1 MAARMPFNER
11 EIRARLRDCTA
22 ADEASIKRR
31 LKGIERARRAGKKT
45 DNAAASL
52 AKAIDAAT
60 ARLQRRRDAVPAI
73 DYPPDLPISQKR
85 DEIAALI
92 RDNQVV
98 VVCGETGS
106 GKTTQLPKICLE
118 LGRGVRGKIGHTQ
131 PRRIAARSLATRI
144 AEELRTP
151 LGNQVGYK
159 VRFTDHTKAESLVKV
174 MTDGILL
181 AETQG
186 DRFLRDYDTIIVD
199 EAHERSLN
207 IDFLLGY
214 LKRLLPKRRDLKVIV
229 TSATIDPERFSEHFE
244 NAPIINVSGRTYPV
258 EIRYRPLHAVD
269 ENDTDQDQGEGL
281 LSAIDELTSHAPSGD
296 ILAFFPGERD
306 IREAAGAIEDA
317 FGDRFE
323 TLPLLARLTNEE
335 QQRVFAPH
343 SKRRIVLATNVAET
357 SLTVPGIKYV
367 IDTGLARISGYS
379 ARTRVQRLPIEPI
392 SQASAAQR
400 SGRCGRVEAG
410 VAVRLYAE
418 DDFKGRPEFTTP
430 EIKRTNLASVILQM
444 KSLNLGDI
452 DRFPFVEPPEHKYIR
467 DGYDTLREL
476 GAINDEDQLTDIGRT
491 LARFPLD
498 PRVGRM
504 ILAGQ
509 EQNCLDDV
517 LVIAAALSAQDPRD
531 RPFDQR
537 TEADLA
543 HQAFA
548 HPESDFITY
557 LTIWRFFHEQE
568 EALSRSKLRKACKQN
583 FLSYMRLRDWR
594 DVYYQIRTIAK
605 EHIGRVEPRRA
616 EVEPDVHSLHLA
628 LLSGLLGSVGK
639 LDDKHE
645 YTGPR
650 GLRFHIH
657 PGSKLFSAKPKWVV
671 AEELV
676 HTTRLYARCVAR
688 VKPQWIESAAGDLV
702 KKTYTKPEWNPDHA
716 QVEARE
722 RVTLF
727 GLELF
732 PARIVHYGPVHPT
745 EAREIFIHRALVE
758 GEYNAKAPFL
768 EHNGKVAARIERLED
783 KARRRD
789 ILADR
794 AARYS
799 YYDARVPHDV
809 YCGKTF
815 EQWRTAAERKNPRAL
830 YMTDEDL
837 LAGDASDVTPERFP
851 DALSAAA
858 VNLPLAY
865 KLAPGE
871 SEDGVTVTV
880 PLEALNQ
887 LDPQQ
892 AEWLVP
898 GLLKE
903 KIVALIKGMPKSV
916 RTNFI
921 PAPSYADRVLPRLAP
936 ENGPLRDQLRDAL
949 HALTGVAIPD
959 GALDR
964 AELPEHLRLR
974 IRVVDGAGDP
984 VAEGRDVAAL
994 RAALGEKAR
1003 AALSELPE
1011 HDYNRE
1017 NLTSWDFDD
1026 LPKTVEIQRAGT
1038 TVQGCPALT
1047 DENASACLRLF
1058 DDPAAARSAH
1068 AAGLRR
1074 LFRVHFDREFKA
1086 QARILPSFDALALR
1100 YAPIGPAGELRDAI
1114 LLRTAEVAFL
1124 PDAPNIRTKAE
1135 WEARLDF
1142 GWNRLQPATQE
1153 TCRVV
1158 ASTLEQLQH
1167 ARLAIEAINQPE
1179 RASAQHD
1186 AQHQLATLTPP
1197 GFLTTT
1203 PWTALTRFPVYLAA
1217 LRERLAKLPGNE
1229 KRDAELAALV
1239 APFQNACDQKRAR
1252 HQQSGVADP
1261 ELEKLRWMIEEYR
1274 VSLWAQRLG
1283 VADKVSPQRL
1293 EKQWKKTR

>member
-1 MAARMPFNER
+1 MPLTER
-11 EIRARLRDCTA
+11 DIRSRLRDCTGADA
-22 ADEASIKRR
+22 ASLKRR

-45 DNAAASL
+45 DNALSAIARDLDTATQLL
-52 AKAIDAAT
+52 A
-60 ARLQRRRDAVPAI
+60 RRRDAVPSI
-73 DYPPDLPISQKR
+73 DYPPELPISQKR
-85 DEIAALI
+85 DEIAELI
-92 RDNQVV
+92 RNNQVV

-118 LGRGVRGKIGHTQ
+118 LGRGVYGRIGHTQ
-131 PRRIAARSLATRI
+131 PRRIAARSLAARI

-159 VRFTDHTKAESLVKV
+159 VRFTDHTKENSLIKV

-186 DRFLRDYDTIIVD
+186 DRLLRAYDTIIVD

-214 LKRLLPKRRDLKVIV
+214 LKRILPKRRDLKVIV
-229 TSATIDPERFSEHFE
+229 TSATIDPDRFSEHFD

-258 EIRYRPLHAVD
+258 EVRYRPLHAID
-269 ENDTDQDQGEGL
+269 ENDIEQDQNDGVIT
-281 LSAIDELTSHAPSGD
+281 AIDELTSLSPSGD

-306 IREAAGAIEDA
+306 IREAAGAINDA
-317 FGDRFE
+317 FGDRYE
-323 TLPLLARLTNEE
+323 TLPLMARLSNDE

-343 SKRRIVLATNVAET
+343 AKRRIVLATNVAET

-367 IDTGLARISGYS
+367 IDTGLARISAYS

-410 VAVRLYAE
+410 VAIRLYAE
-418 DDFKGRPEFTTP
+418 DDFNNRPEFTTP

-452 DRFPFVEPPEHKYIR
+452 ERFPFVEPPEHRYIR

-476 GAINDEDQLTDIGRT
+476 GAIDDEDKLTDIGRT

-498 PRVGRM
+498 PRIGRM

-509 EQNCLDDV
+509 EQNCLDDI

-531 RPFDQR
+531 RPFDAR
-537 TEADLA
+537 AEADLA
-543 HQAFA
+543 HQKFA
-548 HPESDFITY
+548 HADSDFITY
-557 LTIWRFFHEQE
+557 LNIWKFLHEQE
-568 EALSRSKLRKACKQN
+568 DALSRSKLRKACKQN
-583 FLSYMRLRDWR
+583 FLSYMRLCEWR
-594 DVYYQIRTIAK
+594 DVYYQLRTIAK
-605 EHIGRVEPRRA
+605 EHVGRVKPRRA
-616 EVEPDVHSLHLA
+616 ELEPDPHALHLA

-639 LDDKHE
+639 LDEKHE

-650 GLRFHIH
+650 GLRFHIF
-657 PGSKLFSAKPKWVV
+657 PGSKLFSVKPKWVV

-688 VKPQWIESAAGDLV
+688 VKPQWIEHAAGDLV

-732 PARIVHYGPVHPT
+732 PARLVHYGPVNPV
-745 EAREIFIHRALVE
+745 EAREIFVHRALVE
-758 GEYNAKAPFL
+758 GEYTADAPFL
-768 EHNGKVAARIERLED
+768 QHNGAVAARIERLED

-794 AARYS
+794 AARYTF
-799 YYDARVPHDV
+799 YDKRIPPDV

-815 EQWRTAAERKNPRAL
+815 EQWRSAHERTNPRAL
-830 YMTDEDL
+830 FMSEADL
-837 LAGDASDVTPERFP
+837 LAGDASDITPERFP
-851 DALSAAA
+851 DALTARA
-858 VNLPLAY
+858 VDLPLDY
-865 KLAPGE
+865 KLSPGD
-871 SEDGVTVTV
+871 SDDGVTVTV

-887 LDPQQ
+887 LDPEH

-903 KIVALIKGMPKSV
+903 KVVALIKGMPKSL

-921 PAPSYADRVLPRLAP
+921 PAPTYADRVIPRLAP
-936 ENGPLRDQLRDAL
+936 ERGHLRDQLRDAL
-949 HALTGVAIPD
+949 HALTGVPIPD
-959 GALDR
+959 SAFDR
-964 AELPEHLRLR
+964 AELPDHLKMRV
-974 IRVVDGAGDP
+974 RVVDAAGEP

-994 RAALGEKAR
+994 RAKLGEKAR
-1003 AALSELPE
+1003 AALSQLPE

-1017 NLTSWDFDD
+1017 DLTDWDFGD
-1026 LPKTVEIQRAGT
+1026 LPKTVDIQRAGS
-1038 TVQGCPALT
+1038 TVTGCPALT
-1047 DENASACLRLF
+1047 GEDARVCLRLF
-1058 DDPAAARSAH
+1058 DDAAAARAAH
-1068 AAGLRR
+1068 AHGLRR

-1086 QARILPSFDALALR
+1086 LGRILPGFDALALR
-1100 YAPIGPAGELRDAI
+1100 YAPLGSPDELRDAI
-1114 LLRTAEVAFL
+1114 LLRAAEVAFL
-1124 PDAPNIRTKAE
+1124 PDAPNIRTRAE

-1142 GWNRLQPATQE
+1142 GWNRLQSASE
-1153 TCRVV
+1153 EACRVV
-1158 ASTLEQLQH
+1158 GSLLEQLHH
-1167 ARLAIEAINQPE
+1167 ARLAIDAITLPE
-1179 RASAQHD
+1179 RTPAKQD
-1186 AQHQLATLTPP
+1186 AQRQLAALTPP
-1197 GFLTTT
+1197 GFLEST
-1203 PWTALTRFPVYLAA
+1203 PWSALTRVPIYLGA
-1217 LRERLAKLPGNE
+1217 LRERLAKLAGNE
-1229 KRDAELAALV
+1229 QRDAELAALV
-1239 APFQNACDQKRAR
+1239 APFQTACDQKYAL
-1252 HQQSGVADP
+1252 HEQTGVTDP
-1261 ELEKLRWMIEEYR
+1261 ELDKLRWMIEEYR
-1274 VSLWAQRLG
+1274 VSLWAQKLG
-1283 VADKVSPQRL
+1283 VAEKVSPQRL
-1293 EKQWKKTR
+1293 EKQWKRTRG